1 MLRNA
6 DRFRRGSRFK
16 RGRRFR
22 RIDRKLD
29 KNRKEEQGENFQDGW
44 KSRAVLFLVSQC
56 ITLFGSTLVQMAV
69 VWYVTLETG
78 SGVWVSAVSV
88 SSYLPQF
95 LISFPGGV
103 WADRRNRKWLIIGAD
118 AATASVTLLLIWFLP
133 FLESGSGEGREGW
146 ILAGLLLMSVL
157 RSAGAGVQT
166 PAVNAVIPQLVPEEQ
181 LMRFNGLNAAMQSL
195 VQFAAPAAA
204 GALLTLTSLRTVLWV
219 DVVTA
224 AVGIGLLA
232 CVHLPAAV
240 SQRGP
245 RSGGTGRAA
254 GLREGIAYVLR
265 HKRVKSLLLVYGLF
279 VFFCVPAGFLA
290 GLLVSRVY
298 GDTYGYLTAVELAGF
313 AGMAAGGLLMSLWG
327 GFGRR
332 EKTLSLGLAAFG
344 LASAL
349 MGITEEFGL
358 YLILMAFYGV
368 ALTVVQTA
376 VTTLLQEQA
385 DRAVQGRIFGMQ
397 SSMYAGFLPLG
408 MAVFGPLADVVSLQ
422 WIMIGAGGAL
432 AVLAVLTGG
441 SRGAEE
447 EKKMKKSK

>member
-22 RIDRKLD
+22 RIDRKPD
-29 KNRKEEQGENFQDGW
+29 KERKEEQGENFQDGW
-44 KSRAVLFLVSQC
+44 RSRAVLFLASQC

-118 AATASVTLLLIWFLP
+118 AATAAVTLLLIWLLP
-133 FLESGSGEGREGW
+133 FLESGVGEGREGW

-204 GALLTLTSLRTVLWV
+204 G
-219 DVVTA
+219 
-224 AVGIGLLA
+224 
-232 CVHLPAAV
+232 
-240 SQRGP
+240 QRGP

-385 DRAVQGRIFGMQ
+385 DRVVQGRIFGMQ

-441 SRGAEE
+441 SGGAEE
-447 EKKMKKSK
+447 EK

>member
-22 RIDRKLD
+22 RIDRKPD
-29 KNRKEEQGENFQDGW
+29 KERKEEQSENFQDGW

-118 AATASVTLLLIWFLP
+118 AATAAVTLLLIWLLP
-133 FLESGSGEGREGW
+133 FLESGAGEGREGW
-146 ILAGLLLMSVL
+146 I
-157 RSAGAGVQT
+157 
-166 PAVNAVIPQLVPEEQ
+166 
-181 LMRFNGLNAAMQSL
+181 
-195 VQFAAPAAA
+195 
-204 GALLTLTSLRTVLWV
+204 
-219 DVVTA
+219 
-224 AVGIGLLA
+224 
-232 CVHLPAAV
+232 
-240 SQRGP
+240 
-245 RSGGTGRAA
+245 
-254 GLREGIAYVLR
+254 
-265 HKRVKSLLLVYGLF
+265 
-279 VFFCVPAGFLA
+279 LA

-313 AGMAAGGLLMSLWG
+313 AGMAAGGFLMSLWG

-368 ALTVVQTA
+368 ALTVIQTA

-408 MAVFGPLADVVSLQ
+408 MAVFGPLADVVPLQ

-432 AVLAVLTGG
+432 AVLAALTGG
-441 SRGAEE
+441 SGGAEE
-447 EKKMKKSK
+447 EK

>member
-22 RIDRKLD
+22 RIDRKPD
-29 KNRKEEQGENFQDGW
+29 QERKEEQSENFQDGW

-88 SSYLPQF
+88 SSYLPQL

-118 AATASVTLLLIWFLP
+118 AATAAVTLLLIWLLP
-133 FLESGSGEGREGW
+133 FLESGVGEGREGW

-181 LMRFNGLNAAMQSL
+181 RLRFNGPNAPMQPL
-195 VQFAAPAAA
+195 VHFAARPPA

-265 HKRVKSLLLVYGLF
+265 HKRIKSLLLVYGLF

-313 AGMAAGGLLMSLWG
+313 AGMAAGGFLMSLWG

-408 MAVFGPLADVVSLQ
+408 MVVFGPLADVVSLH

-432 AVLAVLTGG
+432 AVLAALTGG
-441 SRGAEE
+441 SGGAEE
-447 EKKMKKSK
+447 EK

>member
-118 AATASVTLLLIWFLP
+118 AATAAVTLLLIWLLP
-133 FLESGSGEGREGW
+133 FLESGVGEGREGW

-166 PAVNAVIPQLVPEEQ
+166 PAVNAVIPQLVPEEE

-240 SQRGP
+240 SRRGP

-441 SRGAEE
+441 SGGAEE
-447 EKKMKKSK
+447 EK

>member
-22 RIDRKLD
+22 RIDRKPD
-29 KNRKEEQGENFQDGW
+29 KERKEEQGENFQDGW

-118 AATASVTLLLIWFLP
+118 AATAAVTLLLIWLLP
-133 FLESGSGEGREGW
+133 FLESGVGEGREGW

-195 VQFAAPAAA
+195 VQFAAPAA
-204 GALLTLTSLRTVLWV
+204 
-219 DVVTA
+219 
-224 AVGIGLLA
+224 
-232 CVHLPAAV
+232 V

-265 HKRVKSLLLVYGLF
+265 HKRIKNLLLVYGLF

-408 MAVFGPLADVVSLQ
+408 MAVFGPLADVVPLQ

-432 AVLAVLTGG
+432 AVLAALTGG
-441 SRGAEE
+441 SGGAEE
-447 EKKMKKSK
+447 EK

>member
-22 RIDRKLD
+22 RIDRKPD
-29 KNRKEEQGENFQDGW
+29 KERKEEQSENFQDGW
-44 KSRAVLFLVSQC
+44 RSRAVLFLVSQC

-69 VWYVTLETG
+69 VWYVTIETG

-118 AATASVTLLLIWFLP
+118 AATAAVTLLLIWLLP
-133 FLESGSGEGREGW
+133 FLESGAGAGEGREGW

-265 HKRVKSLLLVYGLF
+265 HKRIKNLLLVYGLF

-313 AGMAAGGLLMSLWG
+313 AGMAAGGFLMSLWG

-408 MAVFGPLADVVSLQ
+408 MVVFGPLADVVSLH

-432 AVLAVLTGG
+432 AVLAALTGG
-441 SRGAEE
+441 SGGAEE
-447 EKKMKKSK
+447 EK

>member
-22 RIDRKLD
+22 RIDRKPD
-29 KNRKEEQGENFQDGW
+29 KERKEEQSENFLDGW
-44 KSRAVLFLVSQC
+44 RSRAVLFLASQC

-103 WADRRNRKWLIIGAD
+103 WADRRNRKQLIIGAD
-118 AATASVTLLLIWFLP
+118 MATAAVTLLLIWLLP
-133 FLESGSGEGREGW
+133 FLESGAGEGREGW
-146 ILAGLLLMSVL
+146 I
-157 RSAGAGVQT
+157 
-166 PAVNAVIPQLVPEEQ
+166 
-181 LMRFNGLNAAMQSL
+181 
-195 VQFAAPAAA
+195 
-204 GALLTLTSLRTVLWV
+204 
-219 DVVTA
+219 
-224 AVGIGLLA
+224 
-232 CVHLPAAV
+232 
-240 SQRGP
+240 
-245 RSGGTGRAA
+245 
-254 GLREGIAYVLR
+254 
-265 HKRVKSLLLVYGLF
+265 
-279 VFFCVPAGFLA
+279 LA

-408 MAVFGPLADVVSLQ
+408 MVVFGPLADVVSLQ

-432 AVLAVLTGG
+432 AVLAALTGG
-441 SRGAEE
+441 SGGAEE
-447 EKKMKKSK
+447 EK

>member
-22 RIDRKLD
+22 RIDRKPD
-29 KNRKEEQGENFQDGW
+29 KERKEEQGENFQDGW

-118 AATASVTLLLIWFLP
+118 AATAAVTLLLIWLLP
-133 FLESGSGEGREGW
+133 FLESGVGEGREGW

-195 VQFAAPAAA
+195 VQFAAPAA
-204 GALLTLTSLRTVLWV
+204 
-219 DVVTA
+219 
-224 AVGIGLLA
+224 
-232 CVHLPAAV
+232 V

-265 HKRVKSLLLVYGLF
+265 HKRIKNLLLVYGLF

-385 DRAVQGRIFGMQ
+385 DRVVQGRIFGMQ

-441 SRGAEE
+441 SGGAEE
-447 EKKMKKSK
+447 EK

>member
-16 RGRRFR
+16 LGRRFR
-22 RIDRKLD
+22 RIDRKPD
-29 KNRKEEQGENFQDGW
+29 QERKEEQSENFQDGW

-118 AATASVTLLLIWFLP
+118 AATAAVTLLLIWLLP

-265 HKRVKSLLLVYGLF
+265 HKRIKSLLLVYGLF

-408 MAVFGPLADVVSLQ
+408 MAVFGPLADVVPLQ

-432 AVLAVLTGG
+432 AVLAALTGG
-441 SRGAEE
+441 SGGAEE
-447 EKKMKKSK
+447 EK